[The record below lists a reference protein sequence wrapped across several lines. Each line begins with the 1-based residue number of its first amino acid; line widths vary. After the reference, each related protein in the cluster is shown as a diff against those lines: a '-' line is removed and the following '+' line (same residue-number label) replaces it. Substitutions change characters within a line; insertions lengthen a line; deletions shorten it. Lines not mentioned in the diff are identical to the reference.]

1 MVTEKRE
8 GNITQSAASE
18 DASRF
23 LGEGQC
29 ALPLDEVV
37 FDAILYLQKGVVV
50 YANDRFLNMFSCN
63 RRELYA
69 ERGLQRVL
77 GEAFRRAIEDMVSTI
92 PNNPLEVEA
101 QRRDGTHFPLAVKI
115 RREVWNGNQA
125 LMVLCGDITALRRV
139 EKVLQEKVKGYEGLN
154 SVCRLIEE
162 RRSPDAFF
170 NVFIHEVAPQ
180 SMPHPR
186 ATVVEVRYDGR
197 LYRNCDAPML
207 VGKAATLTVGGIAR
221 GSVNIGYNSDLPF
234 REEHECKL
242 VQAFAQRF
250 SWALTRLETEKEL
263 EASERSFRTLV
274 EDLGDGHFVYQHTA
288 DGVFTYLSAG
298 AEAMLGLPL
307 HEMVGRCWRDV
318 VCLTPASL
326 DLVEKAMR
334 SIMRTASHDTVELQ
348 YRHPD
353 GSLRHM
359 SVGAHVRHMEG
370 GQLRVEGIA
379 TDTTAMKRTEEALRQ
394 ARQDAEEASRAKSTF
409 LARMSHEIRTPM
421 NAILGLTQLTLKTS
435 LKGEQ
440 RDYLE
445 TVRDSAEHLLGI
457 INDILDLS
465 KIEARK
471 LELDKEHFEL
481 RRCLGSTCKTM
492 SNLAAKKKL
501 EFTLTVKE
509 DVPAVLFGDVSRLRQ
524 VLINCI
530 SNAIKFT
537 SAGGIAVTIE
547 LAKQEDD
554 GRCRLSFHVVDSG
567 IGIPEEQ
574 QKTIFNAFSQGEL
587 SLSRTYGGTGLGLS
601 ICRELVSMMG
611 GEIGV
616 MSKPGQGA
624 TFWFTALFDPGDP
637 HAIVE
642 KAAFEESAEAACD
655 ASYSILL
662 VEDNDWNAKLGHL
675 VLKRQGNRVAVAATG
690 MDALFKLRN
699 GSYDLVLMD
708 IEMPGLDGFE
718 TTGRI
723 RSGEAGEENKDIPI
737 IGLSAH
743 ALNEI
748 RSRALDGGM
757 NDFMTKPVDF
767 SQLAAVI
774 SRLLYRGTDGAAH
787 TSGTSCNVEMRV
799 DVERAVVRMGEDR
812 ALYDNVLTSFM
823 QALPQRLQMLQS
835 MLMNDDL
842 QTAHRELHNF
852 KGIFATLGAESCVQ
866 QTVALSRELRNGAQQ
881 SRNEAMNSFFE
892 GVAAFQAWYE
902 ERLRTAEHVEKD
914 RRACAR
920 YGCQGFFVEDL
931 ATRRQGP
938 VQNVGCRGFCAV
950 LEGGPFNSGEKVT
963 LQIRRMDEVVL
974 DAVEA
979 EIVWSYGENFGCRF
993 LFENRYAE
1001 SSIERF
1007 LSEIVGGEL
1016 LGRRAENT

>member
-1 MVTEKRE
+1 M
-8 GNITQSAASE
+8 
-18 DASRF
+18 
-23 LGEGQC
+23 
-29 ALPLDEVV
+29 
-37 FDAILYLQKGVVV
+37 
-50 YANDRFLNMFSCN
+50 
-63 RRELYA
+63 
-69 ERGLQRVL
+69 
-77 GEAFRRAIEDMVSTI
+77 
-92 PNNPLEVEA
+92 
-101 QRRDGTHFPLAVKI
+101 
-115 RREVWNGNQA
+115 
-125 LMVLCGDITALRRV
+125 
-139 EKVLQEKVKGYEGLN
+139 
-154 SVCRLIEE
+154 
-162 RRSPDAFF
+162 
-170 NVFIHEVAPQ
+170 
-180 SMPHPR
+180 
-186 ATVVEVRYDGR
+186 
-197 LYRNCDAPML
+197 
-207 VGKAATLTVGGIAR
+207 
-221 GSVNIGYNSDLPF
+221 
-234 REEHECKL
+234 
-242 VQAFAQRF
+242 
-250 SWALTRLETEKEL
+250 
-263 EASERSFRTLV
+263 
-274 EDLGDGHFVYQHTA
+274 
-288 DGVFTYLSAG
+288 
-298 AEAMLGLPL
+298 
-307 HEMVGRCWRDV
+307 
-318 VCLTPASL
+318 
-326 DLVEKAMR
+326 
-334 SIMRTASHDTVELQ
+334 
-348 YRHPD
+348 
-353 GSLRHM
+353 
-359 SVGAHVRHMEG
+359 
-370 GQLRVEGIA
+370 
-379 TDTTAMKRTEEALRQ
+379 
-394 ARQDAEEASRAKSTF
+394 
-409 LARMSHEIRTPM
+409 
-421 NAILGLTQLTLKTS
+421 
-435 LKGEQ
+435 
-440 RDYLE
+440 E

-723 RSGEAGEENKDIPI
+723 RSGEAGDENKDIPI

-774 SRLLYRGTDGAAH
+774 SRLLYRGGDGAAH

-835 MLMNDDL
+835 MLINDDL

-852 KGIFATLGAESCVQ
+852 KGIF
-866 QTVALSRELRNGAQQ
+866 RNPWRRVLCETNCG
-881 SRNEAMNSFFE
+881 SF
-892 GVAAFQAWYE
+892 A
-902 ERLRTAEHVEKD
+902 
-914 RRACAR
+914 
-920 YGCQGFFVEDL
+920 
-931 ATRRQGP
+931 
-938 VQNVGCRGFCAV
+938 
-950 LEGGPFNSGEKVT
+950 
-963 LQIRRMDEVVL
+963 
-974 DAVEA
+974 
-979 EIVWSYGENFGCRF
+979 
-993 LFENRYAE
+993 
-1001 SSIERF
+1001 
-1007 LSEIVGGEL
+1007 
-1016 LGRRAENT
+1016 